1 MSEYRQIFDTISIG
15 LIVLDLDFKIVSWN
29 RWMELHTG
37 FKEEAIKGQSIYTFY
52 PNLSKGSFNKIIKS
66 VIAFGNYASYS
77 QKLHK
82 YLIPL
87 KNPHGSK
94 LQLPYM
100 QQNCTFGPLRDQD
113 NKIDGVYITINDVT
127 DVVVYEQKLVKMTKE
142 DGLTGL
148 YNRRY
153 LDRRLAE
160 ELERSCRYGSTLS
173 LMILDIDFFKNIND
187 THGHLCGDH
196 TLRQFSKLLQ
206 KLVRNTDILGRYGG
220 EEFCCIL
227 PGTPL
232 KQAITLAERC
242 RHHVE
247 QTVIV
252 STDHHIKL
260 TTSVGITES
269 IQGDSVSSLI
279 KRADDAL
286 YLAKRRGRNQVVSSP
301 EVTTGD

>member
-1 MSEYRQIFDTISIG
+1 MNEYRQIFDTISIG
-15 LIVLDLDFKIVSWN
+15 LIVLDLDFKVVSWN

-37 FKEEAIKGQSIYTFY
+37 FKEETIIGQSIYTFY
-52 PNLSKGSFNKIIKS
+52 PNLTKGSFNKIIKS
-66 VIAFGNYASYS
+66 VMAFGNYASYS

-82 YLIPL
+82 YLIPI

-100 QQNCTFGPLRDQD
+100 QQNCTFGPLRNQA
-113 NKIDGVYITINDVT
+113 NKINGAYITINDVT
-127 DVVVYEQKLVKMTKE
+127 DVVVYEQKLVQMTKE

-153 LDRRLAE
+153 LDRRLSE
-160 ELERSCRYGSTLS
+160 ELERSIRYGNSVS

-196 TLRQFSKLLQ
+196 TLRQFAKLLQ
-206 KLVRNTDILGRYGG
+206 RLVRSTDILGRYGG

-232 KQAITLAERC
+232 MQAISLAERC
-242 RHHVE
+242 RHQVE
-247 QTVIV
+247 QAVIV
-252 STDHHIKL
+252 SSDHQIKL
-260 TTSVGITES
+260 TTSIGVTES
-269 IQGDSVSSLI
+269 TRADTVSSLI

-286 YLAKRRGRNQVVSSP
+286 YLAKRQGRNLVISSP
-301 EVTTGD
+301 NEIEGD